1 MSYVHVVLPRNFLLI
16 TSQLMTGTA
25 QEDGRE
31 VGWVLKFPST
41 SLNDL
46 GVTVYEPLGGVPVV
60 YLEVVKEGKLR
71 HG

>member
-1 MSYVHVVLPRNFLLI
+1 
-16 TSQLMTGTA
+16 MTGTA
-25 QEDGRE
+25 HEDGR
-31 VGWVLKFPST
+31 VFKFPST

>member
-1 MSYVHVVLPRNFLLI
+1 MI
-16 TSQLMTGTA
+16 SQLVRGTA
-25 QEDGRE
+25 HKGGSNKG
-31 VGWVLKFPST
+31 GWVLKFPST